1 MASTLPH
8 SHSPQLAG
16 GKGPGPLLAGPCC
29 PGGRGQ
35 TLSGSVLLP
44 ARSCGLSWSAQ
55 PSPGGEFTHLV
66 GGSEHGGALGFKD
79 PTLLFSRSE
88 PGTSQGYHPHMGR
101 ERPRSACGT
110 GPAHWGR
117 RSPPTLLAP
126 CSRAAPPSA
135 LAADDTVG
143 PDSRAPSA
151 GSILCMGSTTPHRL
165 AVCWGPLRV
174 PGGHGRTA
182 PRYVPAPLGRRSPGG
197 GAWTKKQALP
207 AGVTAG
213 RAWDVKV
220 L

>member
-44 ARSCGLSWSAQ
+44 ARSCGLSWSAH
-55 PSPGGEFTHLV
+55 SSTRGVITLLV
-66 GGSEHGGALGFKD
+66 GGSEHGGALDVKS
-79 PTLLFSRSE
+79 PTLPFSRPE

-126 CSRAAPPSA
+126 CSRAHGLQLWP
-135 LAADDTVG
+135 L
-143 PDSRAPSA
+143 
-151 GSILCMGSTTPHRL
+151 TTPW
-165 AVCWGPLRV
+165 AQITGPLAPGRFSAWARPHLTV
-174 PGGHGRTA
+174 SPFLGALLGLLGATVAQPHLMYPPGRGGAPLPGGFVQFATTLA
-182 PRYVPAPLGRRSPGG
+182 LIRR
-197 GAWTKKQALP
+197 
-207 AGVTAG
+207 
-213 RAWDVKV
+213 R
-220 L
+220 